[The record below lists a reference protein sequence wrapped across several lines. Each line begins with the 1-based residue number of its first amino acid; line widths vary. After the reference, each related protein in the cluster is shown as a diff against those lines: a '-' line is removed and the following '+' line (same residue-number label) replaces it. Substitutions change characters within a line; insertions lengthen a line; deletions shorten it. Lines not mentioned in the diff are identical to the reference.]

1 MTKTSALQVYA
12 VETDCGNCP
21 DRIRMYPPDVG
32 FERPSVWLHQGTNKE
47 ECEDD

>member
-1 MTKTSALQVYA
+1 MTKTSALQVYV

-21 DRIRMYPPDVG
+21 DRIRMYPPG
-32 FERPSVWLHQGTNKE
+32 FDRPGVWLHQGTSQP